1 MTISI
6 DKERNFFLLFHDL
19 SDKPSHNNTTSDTK
33 IHEFPLISGYVCP
46 ECGKV
51 IKAYYTGVPDHLLNS
66 SSSTQQNP
74 YLHNEKKSYGNK
86 MISSK
91 EGFCNGGSYFILQC
105 HEHFCK
111 LYILDSP
118 GILNALKMICSKH
131 CFDEVPTLTDGQ
143 LEIVAAKI
151 VDNKVPGLFLVNDV
165 CNVDEPLLAIDIKI
179 LDISTTSYYFND
191 NIVKYIEKQTH
202 L

>member
-1 MTISI
+1 
-6 DKERNFFLLFHDL
+6 
-19 SDKPSHNNTTSDTK
+19 
-33 IHEFPLISGYVCP
+33 
-46 ECGKV
+46 
-51 IKAYYTGVPDHLLNS
+51 
-66 SSSTQQNP
+66 
-74 YLHNEKKSYGNK
+74 
-86 MISSK
+86 
-91 EGFCNGGSYFILQC
+91 
-105 HEHFCK
+105 
-111 LYILDSP
+111 
-118 GILNALKMICSKH
+118 MICSKH